1 MLGLALEGGGAK
13 GAYHMGVVKAF
24 LEEGY
29 EFGGIAG
36 TSIGALNGAVIAQG
50 DFEKGYELWENMDP
64 SILFNVD
71 DIDYNSFLN
80 LDNIDK
86 ENIIKLASRAK
97 RIIKQK
103 GIDTSRIR
111 QLLKSII
118 DEEKIRKSEIDFG
131 LVTVSISDLKP
142 LELCKEDIPEG
153 KIVDYLIA
161 SANFPGF
168 EPQKIEDKYYM
179 DGGLYDNCPINLLAK
194 KGYREII
201 AVRTLGIGVVQ
212 NVKYPDV
219 NVTNITPSENIGRI
233 LNFDNQLIHKNLQMG
248 YYDAMRLIKGLK
260 GSKYYFYNDYLNE
273 DDIFQGLSLIPD
285 KNINLIGKI
294 LGIKE
299 MPSKRM
305 VFEKIIPKLA
315 DILEMSYNATY
326 EDIIVT
332 LMETLAEEK
341 GVERYKVYSFD
352 EFIKA
357 INELSDTERLNDF
370 EERFNLLGIY
380 TKKHKILKAAQEISN
395 SIKF

>member
-29 EFGGIAG
+29 EFGGITG

-50 DFEKGYELWENMDP
+50 DFEKGYELWENMEP

-80 LDNIDK
+80 IDNIDK

-111 QLLKSII
+111 QLLQSVI
-118 DEEKIRKSEIDFG
+118 DEEKLRKSEIDFG

-201 AVRTLGIGVVQ
+201 AVRTLGIGIVQ

-233 LNFDNQLIHKNLQMG
+233 LNFDNELIHKNLQMG

-273 DDIFQGLSLIPD
+273 DDIFRGLSLIPD
-285 KNINLIGKI
+285 KSINLIGKI
-294 LGIKE
+294 LGIRE
-299 MPSKRM
+299 MSSKRM
-305 VFEKIIPKLA
+305 MFEKIIPKLA
-315 DILEMSYNATY
+315 DILEMSSNATY

-341 GVERYKVYSFD
+341 GVKRYKIYSFD

-357 INELSDTERLNDF
+357 INEISDMETLNDF
-370 EERFNLLGIY
+370 EERFKLLGIY
-380 TKKHKILKAAQEISN
+380 TKKHRILKVAQEISN
-395 SIKF
+395 SLNL